1 MPHKIAN
8 AIDCLKTHHHSKR
21 AIIPIPFNSAGSE
34 TVDWN
39 DAGQTKVSQRKLKS
53 ASDGELIR
61 CQRWQGGKRWRS
73 CTIRQL

>member
-39 DAGQTKVSQRKLKS
+39 DAGQTKVSP
-53 ASDGELIR
+53 
-61 CQRWQGGKRWRS
+61 
-73 CTIRQL
+73 